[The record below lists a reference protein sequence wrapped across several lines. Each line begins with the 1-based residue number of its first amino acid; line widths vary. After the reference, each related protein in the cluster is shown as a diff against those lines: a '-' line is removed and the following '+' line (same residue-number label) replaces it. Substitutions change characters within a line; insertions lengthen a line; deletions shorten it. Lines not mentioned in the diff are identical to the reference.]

1 MAKTFDTSRVGGGTY
16 ELEQDSSGNYKLK
29 SVGFQ
34 QVNKL
39 NLPNLTNLDIP
50 QATIGPITKLPV
62 KPDVADPYKKLAGDQ
77 GDNNRDRIISQN
89 YKRINPKDISVRQ
102 ASVSE
107 LGQKTNTTYNAM
119 SDAEKAS
126 VAAGTSGMTFKGAGD
141 VTKQY
146 TDPQKYGIRTTT
158 TNPMDIREQ
167 AAVGNK
173 AQFETFM
180 GDAVTMDGP
189 YSMSTAKTYSTP
201 RTIADQNKFL
211 GRTFT
216 DKTTGLQ
223 KVKSNFQKIKDKA
236 NKIVEGSATLMV
248 LGGIGKG
255 LKTFE
260 DALLGPD
267 QVELNTANKKALNA
281 LGYKTNAQLGIMTDP
296 GRVAGN
302 PADSVFAGMNAT
314 SAFGDISKGA
324 ASRISTR
331 NKTAMKKAG
340 TWTKEKLDKF
350 NAKTKEFE
358 KQKAEHDAA
367 AAKDKAQ
374 AQAAKD
380 NRAGVGGS
388 CFIAGTKVTM
398 SDGTLKNI
406 ENIVVGDKV
415 KGHKEDN
422 TVIKLDPTLLADRKL
437 YSFNDNEHYFFTSE
451 HPFMTEEGWKSI
463 KPEKTKERDG
473 IELYKQLK
481 GELKVGD
488 KLVTDNGSVEVKDIK
503 SKEISNP
510 EMPLYNFNVSNDNS
524 YIADDYVVHNK
535 GCFIKGTLVTMA
547 DGSTKPVEQVDL
559 GDEVA
564 EGGSVFAVGRFL
576 NTELYDYKG
585 VKVSGSHMVNEDGV
599 WMRVKDT
606 KHGKSLGNDLNT
618 VYVFGSENRRIL
630 INGILFTDYFEV
642 NEQDKL
648 IEDSEDFFNNWK
660 DYGNNVDVDNVA
672 TLNMNYEI

>member
-1 MAKTFDTSRVGGGTY
+1 MTKTFDTSRVGGGTY
-16 ELEQDSSGNYKLK
+16 ELEQDSNGNYALK
-29 SVGFQ
+29 SVGFE

-50 QATIGPITKLPV
+50 PATIGPITKQPV
-62 KPDVADPYKKLAGDQ
+62 ETPGVADPFKKLYSQQD
-77 GDNNRDRIISQN
+77 DNNKDLQISQN
-89 YKRINPKDISVRQ
+89 YERINPKDISVKQAGDRQ
-102 ASVSE
+102 ALDPRDDRSPQE
-107 LGQKTNTTYNAM
+107 IQNLKDAQGTYNQMQSYINEAKGDIGKGVSQGIYDLKDKANETIM
-119 SDAEKAS
+119 SAKEKYA
-126 VAAGTSGMTFKGAGD
+126 TET
-141 VTKQY
+141 QY
-146 TDPQKYGIRTTT
+146 
-158 TNPMDIREQ
+158 NP
-167 AAVGNK
+167 
-173 AQFETFM
+173 
-180 GDAVTMDGP
+180 
-189 YSMSTAKTYSTP
+189 S
-201 RTIADQNKFL
+201 
-211 GRTFT
+211 
-216 DKTTGLQ
+216 KTTGLQ
-223 KVKSNFQKIKDKA
+223 AVKSNFQKIKDKA
-236 NKIVEGSATLMV
+236 NQIVKGSATVMLLEGV
-248 LGGIGKG
+248 GKVFKG
-255 LKTFE
+255 ME

-267 QVELNTANKKALNA
+267 QVELNTANKKALNV
-281 LGYKTNAQLGIMTDP
+281 LGYKTNAQLGLSTDP
-296 GRVAGN
+296 GRIAGN
-302 PADSVFAGMNAT
+302 PADNVFAGMNAT
-314 SAFGDISKGA
+314 SAFGDITKGA
-324 ASRISTR
+324 QKRIDTR
-331 NKTAMKKAG
+331 IKTAAKKAG
-340 TWTKEKLDKF
+340 TWSKEKLDKF

-367 AAKDKAQ
+367 AAKDKAN
-374 AQAAKD
+374 AAAAKE
-380 NRAGVGGS
+380 NRAGTGGS

-473 IELYKQLK
+473 IELYEQLK

-488 KLVTDNGSVEVKDIK
+488 KLVTDNGSVEIKDIK

-524 YIADDYVVHNK
+524 YIADNYVVHNK

-585 VKVSGSHMVNEDGV
+585 VKVSGSHMVNEDGT
-599 WMRVKDT
+599 WIRVRDT

>member
-1 MAKTFDTSRVGGGTY
+1 MAKTFDTSRTGGGTY
-16 ELEQDSSGNYKLK
+16 ELALDANGNYNLN
-29 SVGFQ
+29 SVGFDQ
-34 QVNKL
+34 INKL
-39 NLPNLTNLDIP
+39 NLPDLKTSD
-50 QATIGPITKLPV
+50 TTS
-62 KPDVADPYKKLAGDQ
+62 VADTTKKATEDTIKAQTTEVFTPSNAYQSGEGGGGQDYATMPTVKEATVRSAGDT
-77 GDNNRDRIISQN
+77 
-89 YKRINPKDISVRQ
+89 INT
-102 ASVSE
+102 
-107 LGQKTNTTYNAM
+107 G
-119 SDAEKAS
+119 
-126 VAAGTSGMTFKGAGD
+126 
-141 VTKQY
+141 
-146 TDPQKYGIRTTT
+146 
-158 TNPMDIREQ
+158 
-167 AAVGNK
+167 
-173 AQFETFM
+173 
-180 GDAVTMDGP
+180 
-189 YSMSTAKTYSTP
+189 
-201 RTIADQNKFL
+201 
-211 GRTFT
+211 
-216 DKTTGLQ
+216 KTTGKFLASGAAGGASLKTSVDPITGAGRSQSQ
-223 KVKSNFQKIKDKA
+223 KFQERFDPTKIQAAAVKPS
-236 NKIVEGSATLMV
+236 IVEKATTGITSAVDSIKNNKAIQFASTALGFITNPVM
-248 LGGIGKG
+248 GGIKMVAGMMPKMTAQQ
-255 LKTFE
+255 KR
-260 DALLGPD
+260 D
-267 QVELNTANKKALNA
+267 QAYFAGNLNPADQ
-281 LGYKTNAQLGIMTDP
+281 G
-296 GRVAGN
+296 GRIAGN
-302 PADSVFAGMNAT
+302 PATDVFAGMNAV
-314 SAFGDISKGA
+314 SMFGDVNKGA
-324 ASRISTR
+324 QNRIDTR
-331 NKTAMKKAG
+331 NSAKTQARMAKKGEDA
-340 TWTKEKLDKF
+340 LAAF
-350 NAKTKEFE
+350 NAKTETFKNQIQKKNDSE
-358 KQKAEHDAA
+358 KGALTAEAA
-367 AAKDKAQ
+367 AEP
-374 AQAAKD
+374 
-380 NRAGVGGS
+380 NTGMGS

-488 KLVTDNGSVEVKDIK
+488 KLVTDNGSVEIKNIK

-585 VKVSGSHMVNEDGV
+585 VKVSGSHMVNEDGT
-599 WMRVKDT
+599 WMRVRDT

-642 NEQDKL
+642 NEQGKL
-648 IEDSEDFFNNWK
+648 IEDSENFFNNWK
-660 DYGNNVDVDNVA
+660 SYGNTIDEHNVN
-672 TLNMNYEI
+672 TLNGS